1 MPSITERRALKML
14 NLNEDAL
21 LTQALEL
28 TKRAMDNQMIS
39 ISTDSKETAQN
50 VVDFYHTILTT
61 LNSED

>member
-1 MPSITERRALKML
+1 ML